1 MRKNEVKIVNADGQE
16 SVVIRSAFDRV
27 WSSRGWTI
35 AEPVAP
41 GEAVADSPQE
51 AELVAGAVAGDPP
64 DSQASAPVVASPASN
79 PARRSAPEATQADGG
94 TGTPESTQTPS

>member
-41 GEAVADSPQE
+41 GEAV
-51 AELVAGAVAGDPP
+51 VAGDPP